1 MLVSKWKKYFA
12 VLLLLV
18 LLPLAACGN
27 AVGNAEAVANTD
39 DITEEQLDLRN
50 FLMLA
55 TTVQITHGDTGE
67 NQDDK
72 NNMDLLAEYDA
83 LTKEEKIAY
92 LRHAIEA
99 DLVQNEDVGG
109 VDWQMAI
116 ADRAVKDIFPD
127 LYEQI
132 ARQHKEIKT
141 EIFSYGYFTY
151 HVITDENGCL
161 TQVVELAA
169 DGSVNRR
176 RLGGADQVITF
187 EYDEPEGTAVKITTD
202 QENKIS
208 EMVYVQADGETF
220 PI

>member
-83 LTKEEKIAY
+83 LTKEEK
-92 LRHAIEA
+92 
-99 DLVQNEDVGG
+99 N
-109 VDWQMAI
+109 
-116 ADRAVKDIFPD
+116 
-127 LYEQI
+127 
-132 ARQHKEIKT
+132 
-141 EIFSYGYFTY
+141 
-151 HVITDENGCL
+151 CL
-161 TQVVELAA
+161 FATC
-169 DGSVNRR
+169 
-176 RLGGADQVITF
+176 
-187 EYDEPEGTAVKITTD
+187 Y
-202 QENKIS
+202 
-208 EMVYVQADGETF
+208 
-220 PI
+220 